1 MATQVYW
8 MGGDSTSVVQIKV
21 TANTST
27 WACNS
32 IELDNSDLTR
42 TYTFTAT
49 QIVSP
54 FQVLTQAVNAANNP
68 VTLAVNSAFH
78 FGAPTLNDDGTMG
91 KPSWPVGWVI
101 SGKWA

>member
-1 MATQVYW
+1 
-8 MGGDSTSVVQIKV
+8 MGGDASSVVQIKA
-21 TANTST
+21 TANTNNPKI
-27 WACNS
+27 WACQS
-32 IELDNSDLTR
+32 IELINTDPVR

-54 FQVLTQAVNAANNP
+54 FQVLTQAVNAGNNP
-68 VTLAVNSAFH
+68 VTLAVGGAFT

-101 SGKWA
+101 SGNWV